1 MTRRLLIVDDEVDF
15 CAFARDVALEM
26 GYDVET
32 CSSPKYFVAAFE
44 RFQPTVVIVDMVMP
58 DTDGLELVKWLA
70 ARKTDAR
77 VIVASGFNPRYAK
90 MASMIGAD
98 SGLGEVTALRKP
110 MRLAELQAA
119 LT

>member
-1 MTRRLLIVDDEVDF
+1 MTRRLLIVDDEEDF

-32 CSSPKYFVAAFE
+32 CSSPKYFASAYE
-44 RFQPTVVIVDMVMP
+44 RFEPTVVIVDMVMP

-70 ARKTDAR
+70 AKKTPAR

-90 MASMIGAD
+90 MASVIGAD
-98 SGLGEVTALRKP
+98 SGLTEVQALRKP
-110 MRLAELQAA
+110 MRLAELRAA
-119 LT
+119 LA